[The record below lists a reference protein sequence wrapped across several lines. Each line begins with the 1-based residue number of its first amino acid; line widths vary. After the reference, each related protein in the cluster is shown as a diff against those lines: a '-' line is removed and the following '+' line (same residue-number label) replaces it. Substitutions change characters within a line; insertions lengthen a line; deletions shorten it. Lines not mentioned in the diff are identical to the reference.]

1 MRNICRRATGIV
13 VADGPA
19 LDAFV
24 EIFRDLPPEA
34 AVCPIS
40 TVALLTASTACK
52 AGTISPLEL
61 TLNLLSVA
69 SARYSEI
76 VFGALPR

>member
-52 AGTISPLEL
+52 AGTISPL
-61 TLNLLSVA
+61 A
-69 SARYSEI
+69 KADSEFI
-76 VFGALPR
+76 VGGFREIF